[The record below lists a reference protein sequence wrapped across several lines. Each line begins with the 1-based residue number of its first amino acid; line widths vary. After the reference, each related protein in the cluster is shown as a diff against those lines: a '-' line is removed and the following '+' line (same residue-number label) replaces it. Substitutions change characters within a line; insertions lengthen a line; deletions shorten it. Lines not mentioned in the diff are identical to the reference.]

1 MKLWLVW
8 LLLWFYLLGRWFSFA
23 FSPNTGWTETTK
35 TLCVGVVS
43 QWYTEQQATV
53 FVNECK
59 RKEIEDGS
67 ARRCVVW
74 LTAIGVAE
82 SGRCKKSKNCFGLS
96 DSQWVIPLTFE
107 QAVDRRTD
115 TYYKHRYKH
124 TQSEQWINQSH
135 YNKDVDGNRVR
146 NTRIIVEYFRLLFT
160 EI

>member
-1 MKLWLVW
+1 MKLCLVCW
-8 LLLWFYLLGRWFSFA
+8 LLWFYLSTLCITYA
-23 FSPNTGWTETTK
+23 FSPNTGRTEATR
-35 TLCVGVVS
+35 TLCVSVVN

-53 FVNECK
+53 FIDECK

-82 SGRCKKSKNCFGLS
+82 SGRCKKSKNCFWLS

-115 TYYKHRYKH
+115 TYYTHRYKH
-124 TQSEQWINQSH
+124 TQPEQWIELSH
-135 YNKDVDGNRVR
+135 YNKDVNGNWVR
-146 NTRIIVEYFRLLFT
+146 NTRIIVEYFRSLST